1 MYSKLEVSGI
11 TDTATIIREFT
22 GAKRRLN
29 FEYIF
34 DVKGQRYNGFLQ
46 YSPSNGMLSIGDSFL
61 VRYMPDN
68 PDEINRLIEN
78 EDYSLIKVS
87 TISRQ

>member
-11 TDTATIIREFT
+11 TDTAAIIREFV

-34 DVKGQRYNGFLQ
+34 DAKGQRYNGFLQ
-46 YSPSNGMLSIGDSFL
+46 YSPSNGMISIGDSFL
-61 VRYMPDN
+61 IRYLPDD

-87 TISRQ
+87 IKSRQ